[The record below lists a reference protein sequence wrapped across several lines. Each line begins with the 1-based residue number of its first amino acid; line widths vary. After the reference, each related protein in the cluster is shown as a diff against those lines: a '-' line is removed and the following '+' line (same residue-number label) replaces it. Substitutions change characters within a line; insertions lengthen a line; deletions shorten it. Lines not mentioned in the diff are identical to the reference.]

1 MPPASQLPATSPAIA
16 GMVAYQVPRHPAP
29 LDLLLDGIGGLPTP
43 PDLFDRLRAAD
54 PDALVRGYPD
64 ARSLQAALA
73 ARHGL
78 TPDRVLV
85 TAGGDDALDRACRAY
100 LAPGRSIVLP
110 APTFEM
116 IGRYARWAGAT
127 IHEVPWPGGDWPI
140 DAVLAAA
147 TPDTTLVAVV
157 SPNNPTGQVIDA
169 DALRRLSAALPRVL
183 LLVDLAYVEFA
194 DEDLTAVVADLP
206 NAVAFRTLSKA
217 WGLAGLRVGYA
228 IGPAEAIA
236 ALKVAGNPYSVSGP
250 SLFLAEARITQ
261 DADASAAYITQVR
274 ADRDELASSL
284 RGLGLDAQRSQANF
298 VFARTP
304 RAAWV
309 QDGMAG
315 LGIAVRGWPGH
326 DTLADAIRVNV
337 PGTPAERD
345 RVRAAFRSVLAP
357 EAILF
362 DADGVLVDVS
372 GSYREAI
379 RATALH
385 FGVTITSDEIA
396 AAKALGHANN
406 DWVLT
411 RALLAAHGVDV
422 GLDAVTEVFERV
434 YQGHGEAPGLKTTE
448 RARVDRAL
456 LERLRGS
463 YRVAMVTGRPRR
475 DADELIEREGWRDLF
490 EVTVVM
496 GESASKPDPAPVRL
510 ALQRLGVRHAWMLG
524 DTVDDVRAARAAGVV
539 PIGIYA
545 PPAEGDSP
553 EALASATALLLR
565 AGAAR
570 VLPSPTMLESLL
582 S

>member
-1 MPPASQLPATSPAIA
+1 MPPVSQLPATAPAIA
-16 GMVAYQVPRHPAP
+16 GMVAYHVPRHPAP
-29 LDLLLDGIGGLPTP
+29 LDLLLDGIGGLPAP
-43 PDLFDRLRAAD
+43 PDLFDRLLGAD

-73 ARHGL
+73 ARHAL
-78 TPDRVLV
+78 PTDRVLV

-110 APTFEM
+110 SPTFEM

-127 IHEVPWPGGDWPI
+127 IHDVAWPGGDWPI
-140 DAVLAAA
+140 EAVLAAVTA
-147 TPDTTLVAVV
+147 DTTLVAVV
-157 SPNNPTGQVIDA
+157 SPNNPTGQVVRGDV
-169 DALRRLSAALPRVL
+169 LRRLSAALPGVL

-194 DEDLTAVVADLP
+194 DEDLTAVVAALP

-228 IGPAEAIA
+228 VGPAEVIA
-236 ALKVAGNPYSVSGP
+236 ALKVAGNPYTVSGP
-250 SLFLAEARITQ
+250 SLFLAEARITR
-261 DADASAAYITQVR
+261 DVAASVAYVEQVR
-274 ADRDELASSL
+274 AGRDELAGSL
-284 RGLGLDAQRSQANF
+284 RDLGLDAQRSQANF
-298 VFARTP
+298 VFARSP

-326 DTLADAIRVNV
+326 ETLADAIRVNV
-337 PGTPAERD
+337 PGTASERD
-345 RVRAAFRSVLAP
+345 RVRAAFRSVMAP

-362 DADGVLVDVS
+362 DADGVLVDVC

-379 RATALH
+379 RATAAS
-385 FGVTITSDEIA
+385 FGVEVSAAEIS

-406 DWVLT
+406 DWILT
-411 RALLAAHGVDV
+411 RALLAAHGVDAS
-422 GLDAVTEVFERV
+422 LDAVTEAFERI
-434 YQGHGEAPGLKTTE
+434 YQGHGATPGLKLAE
-448 RARVDRAL
+448 RARVDRAM
-456 LERLRGS
+456 LERLRGR
-463 YRVAMVTGRPRR
+463 YRIALVTGRPRR
-475 DADELIEREGWRDLF
+475 DAVELLEREGWLDLF
-490 EVTVVM
+490 EVMVVM
-496 GESASKPDPAPVRL
+496 GEAPSKPDPAPVRL
-510 ALQRLGVRHAWMLG
+510 ALERLGVQHAWMLG

-545 PPAEGDSP
+545 PPAEGDST
-553 EALASATALLLR
+553 EALADATTLLLR

-582 S
+582 P

>member
-1 MPPASQLPATSPAIA
+1 MPVVSQLPATAPAIA
-16 GMVAYQVPRHPAP
+16 GMVAYHVPRHPAP
-29 LDLLLDGIGGLPTP
+29 LDLLLDGIGGLPAP
-43 PDLFDRLRAAD
+43 PDLFERLRGAD
-54 PDALVRGYPD
+54 PDALVRSYPD

-73 ARHGL
+73 ARHGV
-78 TPDRVLV
+78 PADRVLV

-110 APTFEM
+110 SPTFEM
-116 IGRYARWAGAT
+116 IGRYASWAGAT
-127 IHEVPWPGGDWPI
+127 IHDVPWPGGEWPI
-140 DAVLAAA
+140 EAVLAAV

-157 SPNNPTGQVIDA
+157 SPNNPTGQVIEG
-169 DALRRLSAALPRVL
+169 DALRRLSAALPGVL

-194 DEDLTAVVADLP
+194 DEDLTALVAELP

-228 IGPAEAIA
+228 LGPAEAIS

-250 SLFLAEARITQ
+250 SLFLAETRITG
-261 DADASAAYITQVR
+261 DADASAAYIEQVR
-274 ADRDELASSL
+274 ADRDELAVNL
-284 RGLGLDAQRSQANF
+284 RNLGLDAQRSQANF
-298 VFARTP
+298 VFARSP

-309 QDGMAG
+309 RDGMAG

-326 DTLADAIRVNV
+326 PTLADAIRVNV
-337 PGTPAERD
+337 PASPPERE

-379 RATALH
+379 RATALG
-385 FGVTITSDEIA
+385 FGVLVTSEEIA

-406 DWVLT
+406 DWVLSQA
-411 RALLAAHGVDV
+411 RLLAHGVEAS
-422 GLDAVTEVFERV
+422 LEAVTEAFERL
-434 YQGHGEAPGLKTTE
+434 YQGNGATPGLKLAE

-456 LERLRGS
+456 IERLRGK
-463 YRVAMVTGRPRR
+463 YRIAMVTGRPRR
-475 DADELIEREGWRDLF
+475 DAEELLEREGWRDLF
-490 EVTVVM
+490 DVTIVM
-496 GESASKPDPAPVRL
+496 GDAASKPDPAPVQL
-510 ALQRLGVRHAWMLG
+510 ALKRLGVQHAWMLG

-545 PPAEGDSP
+545 PPAEGDSA
-553 EALASATALLLR
+553 EALANTTTLLLR

-570 VLPSPTMLESLL
+570 VLPSPTSLESLL
-582 S
+582 P